1 MKITELINELQKLQ
15 SSFGEDIEVEVC
27 IFESREDFAF
37 DSIKSVEEFEDE
49 TGKTIVQIR
58 LKNAF
63 QDWCE
68 Q

>member
-1 MKITELINELQKLQ
+1 MKIKKLIEELQKLRND
-15 SSFGEDIEVEVC
+15 FGDDIEVEVC
-27 IFESREDFAF
+27 VFESREDFAF

>member
-1 MKITELINELQKLQ
+1 MRIKELINELQKLQ
-15 SSFGEDIEVEVC
+15 RTFGDDVEVEVC
-27 IFESREDFAF
+27 VFESREDFAF
-37 DSIKSVEEFEDE
+37 DSITRVEEAVNEKGE
-49 TGKTIVQIR
+49 SIVGIC

>member
-1 MKITELINELQKLQ
+1 MKIKKLIEELQKLQ
-15 SSFGEDIEVEVC
+15 NDFGDDIEVEVC
-27 IFESREDFAF
+27 VFESREDFAF
-37 DSIKSVEEFEDE
+37 DSITRVEETENE
-49 TGKTIVQIR
+49 KGESIVGIC

>member
-1 MKITELINELQKLQ
+1 MKIKKLIEELQKLRND
-15 SSFGEDIEVEVC
+15 FGDDIAVEVC
-27 IFESREDFAF
+27 VFESREDFAF
-37 DSIKSVEEFEDE
+37 DSITRVEETENE
-49 TGKTIVQIR
+49 KGESIVGIC